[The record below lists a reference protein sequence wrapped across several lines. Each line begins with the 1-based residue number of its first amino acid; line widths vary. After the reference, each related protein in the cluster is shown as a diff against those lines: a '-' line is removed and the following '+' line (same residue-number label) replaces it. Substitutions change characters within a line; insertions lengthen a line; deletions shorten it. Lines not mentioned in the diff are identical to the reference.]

1 LRTFTYRRTQSL
13 SPTHIH
19 KHTHTHARDV
29 EPMEHTHTHT
39 LAFRHPQQMRST
51 AHVRR
56 SIHAHMHV
64 GNRVRIAVYSYMMHV
79 YTDHGMYTYD
89 VRWSNGLHKEST
101 TEKRA
106 HVRIRTHAHRL
117 NTRSFIAARAFLV
130 MIHNIL
136 RTGPRSRTT
145 IIHGDKHRRAQSH
158 TYTKVT
164 RTYERTYTPCIDET
178 HRHTGRHKDTQTQT

>member
-1 LRTFTYRRTQSL
+1 MRTFTYRRTQSL

-19 KHTHTHARDV
+19 NHTHTHARDV
-29 EPMEHTHTHT
+29 EPMEHTHT

-51 AHVRR
+51 AHVRK

-79 YTDHGMYTYD
+79 YTDDDMYTYD

-130 MIHNIL
+130 LIHNIL

-164 RTYERTYTPCIDET
+164 RTYERTYPTTYTQD
-178 HRHTGRHKDTQTQT
+178 DTYTCKRLFFFVVL